1 MPAKASTID
10 TVASAFIWV
19 NRFVIGLFMMIMA
32 GLVFTNVVLRY
43 AFGFSI
49 GWAEEVSRY
58 LMISVAF
65 LGAGL
70 ALRQGSLIAVDLLQ
84 DALPAAAARIVRT
97 IIVVIA
103 FAFLAVVIYYGFAY
117 ALQFW
122 NNKTPVLRISQGI
135 PYLAVPVG
143 GVLMALHLI
152 FGLREFMARDW
163 LTVGSLDEDDT
174 EDFLADDLRE
184 TPDAPAKT
192 DGEPDRGSDRP

>member
-1 MPAKASTID
+1 MSTSR
-10 TVASAFIWV
+10 SAIESFGNAFVWA
-19 NRFVIGLFMMIMA
+19 NRFLIGLFMVVMA

-84 DALPAAAARIVRT
+84 DALPAKAARALRMVIVA
-97 IIVVIA
+97 IA
-103 FAFLAVVIYYGFAY
+103 FAFLMVVIYYGFAY

-122 NNKTPVLRISQGI
+122 NNRTPVLRISQGI
-135 PYLAVPVG
+135 PYLAVPIG
-143 GVLMALHLI
+143 GIFMAVHLLL
-152 FGLREFMARDW
+152 GLREFMQRDW
-163 LTVGSLDEDDT
+163 LAVEQLDEDDA
-174 EDFLADDLRE
+174 EEFLSEELRDHPEPADGAESRDLR
-184 TPDAPAKT
+184 P
-192 DGEPDRGSDRP
+192 

>member
-1 MPAKASTID
+1 MSTNRSAID
-10 TVASAFIWV
+10 SFGSAFIWA
-19 NRFVIGLFMMIMA
+19 NRFVIGLFMVIMA
-32 GLVFTNVVLRY
+32 GLVFANVVLRY

-65 LGAGL
+65 LGAEL

-84 DALPAAAARIVRT
+84 DALPAPAARALRMVIVA
-97 IIVVIA
+97 IA

-122 NNKTPVLRISQGI
+122 NNRTPVLRISQGI

-143 GVLMALHLI
+143 AILMAVHLML
-152 FGLREFMARDW
+152 GLREFMRREW
-163 LTVGSLDEDDT
+163 LAVEHLDE
-174 EDFLADDLRE
+174 EDAEEFLSEELRE
-184 TPDAPAKT
+184 HAEQTDAAE
-192 DGEPDRGSDRP
+192 GGSPRP